1 MFEIL
6 SWCHRFLFIFLLITF
21 LIISVAIYFYG
32 KKHISPFLPVITMLT
47 ALSSFALISV
57 NDMIEDYTAVY
68 IGIIFCLS
76 YLITRYL
83 IIKLLEVQ
91 EVLLFDLVNMLLAI
105 GLIWLYRIEP
115 QYAIRQ
121 LIFAILAY
129 TMYFLVFYL
138 LNYIYKKIDLK
149 KDYSIYL
156 GLFILTILIVT
167 QIWGIEIYGSK
178 NWLEIFGVRF
188 QPSEFLKIFFI
199 IYISTI
205 LSKGLNKNTLI
216 YSSSSIII
224 IVAFFALQKD
234 LGSALIFF
242 AVYLIML
249 FIIDDKLYPTI
260 ISAISAIIMAV
271 TSYYV
276 FGHIKSRIEAWLN
289 PWKYI
294 SDKSYQV
301 TQSLFAIASGG
312 LVGTGLYLGYPKFI
326 PAVHTD
332 FIFSAICEE
341 VGIISGIIIVL
352 ILCMVT
358 IIGLNYSKN
367 SKKTL
372 NKLICLGLSSIT
384 GIQTLIIVSGVL
396 NIVPITGITLPF
408 VSYGGSSLISQTINV
423 SLLYFINMKE
433 NGENDE

>member
-6 SWCHRFLFIFLLITF
+6 SWSHRFLFIFFLITF
-21 LIISVAIYFYG
+21 FIISVAIYFYG
-32 KKHISPFLPVITMLT
+32 KKHMSPFMPVIIILT
-47 ALSSFALISV
+47 AAFSFALMSV
-57 NDMIEDYTAVY
+57 NDTIRDYKAIY
-68 IGIIFCLS
+68 IGLIFCL
-76 YLITRYL
+76 RYIIVREL
-83 IIKLLEVQ
+83 IIKLLKIE
-91 EVLLFDLVNMLLAI
+91 EVLLFDLVNMLLTI

-115 QYAIRQ
+115 QYATRQ
-121 LIFAILAY
+121 LIFTLLAD
-129 TMYFLVFYL
+129 TMYFFIHYL
-138 LNYIYKKIDLK
+138 LNYLYNKIDFT

-156 GLFILTILIVT
+156 GLFILITLIVT
-167 QIWGIEIYGSK
+167 QLWGVEVYGSK
-178 NWLEIFGVRF
+178 NWLEILGLRF

-199 IYISTI
+199 IFTSII
-205 LSKGLNKNTLI
+205 LSRGLNKNTFI
-216 YSSSSIII
+216 YSSSSIVI
-224 IVAFFALQKD
+224 IVALFALQKD

-249 FIIDDKLYPTI
+249 FIVDDKLYPTI
-260 ISAISAIIMAV
+260 ISLFAAITMAV
-271 TSYYV
+271 ISYYV
-276 FGHIKSRIEAWLN
+276 FGHIQSRVEAWLN

-312 LVGTGLYLGYPKFI
+312 LVGTGLNLGYPKFI

-352 ILCMVT
+352 LLCIVT

-367 SKKTL
+367 SKKTV

-384 GIQTLIIVSGVL
+384 GIQTLIIVAGVL
-396 NIVPITGITLPF
+396 NIVPITGVTLPF
-408 VSYGGSSLISQTINV
+408 ISYGGSSLISQTINIG
-423 SLLYFINMKE
+423 LLYFINMKE
-433 NGENDE
+433 NGEINE